1 MKQKFGAFVLRI
13 CGLTIDCGLPPADK
27 CVMLGAPHT
36 TIWDFL
42 LAYLYYA
49 ALGGSAKCMVK
60 KEFFRIPILG
70 SIVKRMGGIPVDR
83 SSATA
88 MVKSLVDTMNASEKF
103 HLAIAPEGTRKPVSP
118 WKAGFHLIA
127 RACNVPVYLVYFDWG
142 RKRIGWW
149 MEFKLTD
156 NAREDVKRLQLEY
169 EKMDIIAKHPE
180 NYRTR

>member
-1 MKQKFGAFVLRI
+1 MKQKFCAFVLKI
-13 CGLTIDCGLPPADK
+13 SGWTIDGDLPPADK
-27 CVMLGAPHT
+27 CIMLGAPHT

-70 SIVKRMGGIPVDR
+70 SIVRRMGGFPVDR

-88 MVKSLVDTMNASEKF
+88 MVKSLVDTMNSSDRF
-103 HLAIAPEGTRKPVSP
+103 HLAIAPEGTRKPVRV

-127 RACNVPVYLVYFDWG
+127 KACNVPVYLVYFDWG
-142 RKRIGWW
+142 RKHIGWW
-149 MEFKLTD
+149 MQFEITD
-156 NAREDVKRLQLEY
+156 DAKADVKRLQAEY
-169 EKMDIIAKHPE
+169 AKMHIVGKNPQ
-180 NYRTR
+180 NYLTE